1 MKIFLATIL
10 IVINLFSQDIDTNLQ
25 LTTQEKE
32 FIEKTHFNVA
42 ITKNWYPISFEEDK
56 DKALGISSEFWEIIV
71 NKLNLK
77 TTNIFF
83 KSFDE
88 QIKSLQSGK
97 SDIIFSIG
105 ESESRKKFGYFS
117 NEYLKFPI
125 SIVTKK
131 DENFI

>member
-1 MKIFLATIL
+1 MKIFLTTIL
-10 IVINLFSQDIDTNLQ
+10 LVINLFSQDINTNLE
-25 LTTQEKE
+25 LTLKEKE
-32 FIEKTHFNVA
+32 FIEKTHFNIA
-42 ITKNWYPISFEEDK
+42 ITKNWYPFSFEGDK

-97 SDIIFSIG
+97 SDIIFSAG
-105 ESESRKKFGYFS
+105 ESE
-117 NEYLKFPI
+117 
-125 SIVTKK
+125 
-131 DENFI
+131 